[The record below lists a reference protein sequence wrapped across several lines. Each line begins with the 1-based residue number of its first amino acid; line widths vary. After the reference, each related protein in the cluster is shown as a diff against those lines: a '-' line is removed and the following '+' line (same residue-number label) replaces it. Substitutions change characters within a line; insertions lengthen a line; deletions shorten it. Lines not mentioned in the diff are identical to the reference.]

1 MPSISQGIRAEG
13 PEVRIRTSGHIPVL
27 DGLRGV
33 AILMVLIGHFY
44 RKSFISE
51 AYPGTVTNI
60 VGRIVGMNG
69 FGVELFFVLSGF
81 LITGIL
87 LDTRHEEGFFRK
99 FYMRRILRIFPLY
112 YGALAVVLFIVPLI
126 VQFDEGARR
135 IAAHQVWLWTYLVN
149 YPTSGWIWD
158 DSQLFSLGH
167 FWSLAVEEHFYLV
180 WPAVVALVS
189 RRGLYAVCASL
200 IGVGIACRLLIALL
214 GTDAPTFFQW
224 TTLQKLDGLVIG
236 ALLAAVL
243 RDASFAPL
251 LPTGRGFRWMFGTA
265 GVVLLIYVWMP
276 RTWQTPA
283 MSVFTE
289 LLVAFF
295 FGLLL
300 LQALRLQHPQALHRL
315 FTTRLLMMFGKY
327 SYGLYVIHG
336 ILRPCF
342 ERVFDPA
349 GYSQRFGLPFF
360 YLLVY
365 WLLTISISFV
375 LAYMSYQFF
384 EKRFLALK
392 SHFEYTRRASRSSA
406 RIPDVQVTP

>member
-1 MPSISQGIRAEG
+1 MPSIPQRIRTESS
-13 PEVRIRTSGHIPVL
+13 EVRITASGHIPVL

-60 VGRIVGMNG
+60 VGRIVAMNG
-69 FGVELFFVLSGF
+69 YGVELFFVLSGF

-87 LDTRHEEGFFRK
+87 LDTRQEEGFFRK

-112 YGALAVVLFIVPLI
+112 YGALAVVLFILPHFVE
-126 VQFDEGARR
+126 FDEGARR
-135 IAAHQVWLWTYLVN
+135 IAAHQVWLWTYMVN
-149 YPTSGWIWD
+149 YPAAGWIWD
-158 DSQLFSLGH
+158 DSQLFYLGH
-167 FWSLAVEEHFYLV
+167 FWSLAVEEHFYLI

-200 IGVGIACRLLIALL
+200 IGVGIACRLLLALQ
-214 GTDAPTFFQW
+214 GADAPTFFQW
-224 TTLQKLDGLVIG
+224 TTLQKLDGLVAG

-243 RDASFAPL
+243 RDASLTSL
-251 LPTGRGFRWMFGTA
+251 LPTGRAFRWMFGSA
-265 GVVLLIYVWMP
+265 GFALLIYVWMP
-276 RTWQTPA
+276 RTWHIPA
-283 MSVFTE
+283 LSVFTE

-300 LQALRLQHPQALHRL
+300 LQALRLQHHQALHRI
-315 FTTRLLMMFGKY
+315 FTTRLLVMFGKY
-327 SYGLYVIHG
+327 SYGIYVIHG

-342 ERVFDPA
+342 ERVFDPT

-360 YLLVY
+360 YQFVY
-365 WLLTISISFV
+365 WLLTIAISFV
-375 LAYMSYQFF
+375 LAYVSYQFF
-384 EKRFLALK
+384 EKRFLAFK
-392 SHFEYTRRASRSSA
+392 SHFEYSRRTPHPSA